1 MDESKHRARIAKKMD
16 FILSDRPNEFVD
28 QRTGDPRFTW
38 LGEEVMDEECEDPKY
53 CHLDEEI
60 YFEESTKAFKRAK
73 LFHD

>member
-38 LGEEVMDEECEDPKY
+38 LGEEGEDPKY